1 MSMVF
6 LALGLVMIVEGLA
19 IALAPSRMED
29 IVAMIARLGR
39 DQRRL
44 IGLSML
50 AIGVVLVWLTRS
62 GLGL

>member
-1 MSMVF
+1 
-6 LALGLVMIVEGLA
+6 MIVEGLA